1 MTRLLS
7 YPSALGRFFRSLP
20 TSGKIGF
27 LISAVCILVAIFG
40 TWIAPFGMEDLS
52 DGDIFGAM
60 TAAYLMGTDYL
71 GRDMLSRV
79 LHGAK
84 YSIGLALTAALL
96 ASISG
101 TLLALL
107 ASVIG
112 RWFDEIVSRIVDA
125 LLVTPS
131 KIFALLM
138 IAVYG
143 SSLPIL
149 VFTAAVTY
157 MPGAYRIARAQAVN
171 LNTMEYVMVARLRG
185 EGSFYIACREILPNM
200 IHPMLADFGLR
211 FVYIVLML
219 SGLSFLGLGVQP
231 PYADWGSLVRENLS
245 GLFEGAPAV
254 VMPALA
260 IATLTIGANLF
271 IDSLTSRRHINVP
284 GDTP

>member
-27 LISAVCILVAIFG
+27 LISAVWILVAIFG

-52 DGDIFGAM
+52 DGDIFCAI

-185 EGSFYIACREILPNM
+185 EGSFYIACCEILPNM

>member
-27 LISAVCILVAIFG
+27 LISAVWILVAIFG

>member
-27 LISAVCILVAIFG
+27 LISAVWILVAIFG

-60 TAAYLMGTDYL
+60 TEAYLMGTDYL

-185 EGSFYIACREILPNM
+185 
-200 IHPMLADFGLR
+200 
-211 FVYIVLML
+211 
-219 SGLSFLGLGVQP
+219 
-231 PYADWGSLVRENLS
+231 
-245 GLFEGAPAV
+245 
-254 VMPALA
+254 
-260 IATLTIGANLF
+260 
-271 IDSLTSRRHINVP
+271 
-284 GDTP
+284 